1 MGKPDSVNN
10 EFRRWAD
17 LAENQKS
24 YTVQVLHWFHYRPNA
39 IGRSWTR
46 EEVLTWETV
55 RALDLL
61 PRDLFLRPL
70 LGELASSNGSVHTC
84 ASLLAARHEEIA
96 VHAFPSMGI
105 TGPKRNRRSDI
116 GLETPGAVL
125 WIEAKTTHIKISALV
140 GQLQDQANALRV
152 LADGRAHAVA
162 ALLPDDH
169 PAPDWATVRWST
181 VATLLM
187 RCRDAIEAA
196 AVPES
201 FRRGFVVL
209 TSELLARLQGHCTPL
224 LPNQQLEPTA
234 RRTSHHGQAMRVGR
248 GSTAGR

>member
-1 MGKPDSVNN
+1 MSSVGG
-10 EFRRWAD
+10 RISPRI
-17 LAENQKS
+17 KS
-24 YTVQVLHWFHYRPNA
+24 P
-39 IGRSWTR
+39 IPSRSLTGFAPAQMRSVSEWTR

-70 LGELASSNGSVHTC
+70 LRELASSNGSVHTC

-96 VHAFPSMGI
+96 VHAFPSMGL

-125 WIEAKTTHIKISALV
+125 WIEAKTTHLKISALV

-181 VATLLM
+181 SQPLFLCVAATLS
-187 RCRDAIEAA
+187 RQPPFSSPFGADC
-196 AVPES
+196 
-201 FRRGFVVL
+201 VVL